1 MARQAAGSGTTG
13 AGVIGPEIIPVRE
26 AFGKALMEVARL
38 NEEVVV
44 LDADLATSTKVV
56 YFGDAFPERYFQ
68 MGVSEQNMIGV
79 AAGLAS
85 VGKIPFASTF
95 GVFASKRACD
105 QVSMQLGYAQFNVKL
120 VGAYSG
126 IVSGN
131 NGASHQ
137 AVEDVA
143 IMRAIPGITVIDPAD
158 DIEMAVAV
166 PRIVEHIG
174 PVYLRVTRDAWPRV
188 SPPDYRFEIGVAVT
202 VRDGEDLTFIGS
214 GMMVSQCVEAAEIL
228 RKEGIRARVLNLST
242 IKPMD
247 VDAVVTAARETGAI
261 VTAENHTIYGG
272 AGGAVAEVLGEHCPV
287 PMIRIGLQ
295 DTLGECGRNEEL
307 LEKYGMAPRHLMGAA
322 RRVLSRKRRLYRA
335 W

>member
-1 MARQAAGSGTTG
+1 VETAQ
-13 AGVIGPEIIPVRE
+13 VNQD
-26 AFGKALMEVARL
+26 L
-38 NEEVVV
+38 VV

-56 YFGDAFPERYFQ
+56 YFGDVFPERYFQ
-68 MGVSEQNMIGV
+68 MGVSEQNMVGV
-79 AAGLAS
+79 AAGLAA

-105 QVSMQLGYAQFNVKL
+105 QVSIQLGYGQFNVKL

-143 IMRAIPGITVIDPAD
+143 IMRAIPGIAVVDPAD
-158 DIEMAVAV
+158 DLEMALAV
-166 PRIVEHIG
+166 PRIAEYVG

-188 SPPDYRFEIGVAVT
+188 SPPGHRFEIGKART

-214 GMMVSQCVEAAEIL
+214 GMMVSQCMETAEVL
-228 RKEGIRARVLNLST
+228 GREGTRARVINLST
-242 IKPMD
+242 IKPID
-247 VDAVVTAARETGAI
+247 VGAVVTAARETGAI

-272 AGGAVAEVLGEHCPV
+272 TGGAVAEVLGEHCPV
-287 PMIRIGLQ
+287 PMTRIGLR
-295 DTLGECGRNEEL
+295 DTLGECGTNEEL
-307 LEKYGMAPRHLMGAA
+307 LEKYGMTPRHLADAA
-322 RRVLSRKRRLYRA
+322 RAVLRRKQSHTRHTTL
-335 W
+335 